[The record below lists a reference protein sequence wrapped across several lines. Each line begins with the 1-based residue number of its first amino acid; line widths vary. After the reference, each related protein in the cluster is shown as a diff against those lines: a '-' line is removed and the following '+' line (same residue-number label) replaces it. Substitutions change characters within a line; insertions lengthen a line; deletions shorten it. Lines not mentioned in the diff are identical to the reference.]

1 MLTSMSLFLDR
12 VQSTCIGVMCA
23 DMCSGAAMQKLGEAE
38 SGDLDED
45 LIPMLTSMS
54 LFLDRDCAYHEHVC
68 ISRVPQRVSMQAW
81 RCTCAAHSMA
91 CLASCLLCCV
101 STGAA

>member
-1 MLTSMSLFLDR
+1 MSLFLDR
-12 VQSTCIGVMCA
+12 IHSTCSNFMCA
-23 DMCSGAAMQKLGEAE
+23 DLCFGATEQKLGEAE

-68 ISRVPQRVSMQAW
+68 ISRLPQRVSMQAW
-81 RCTCAAHSMA
+81 RCTCAARSMA
-91 CLASCLLCCV
+91 CLAPYLFCCV
-101 STGAA
+101 FTGAA

>member
-1 MLTSMSLFLDR
+1 MHADR
-12 VQSTCIGVMCA
+12 
-23 DMCSGAAMQKLGEAE
+23 CSGAAVQKLGEAE

-68 ISRVPQRVSMQAW
+68 ISRVPQRVRMQAW
-81 RCTCAAHSMA
+81 RCTCTARSIA
-91 CLASCLLCCV
+91 CPASYLLGCEF
-101 STGAA
+101 TGAA